1 MNSSNPVITIRK
13 YTEADKNNW
22 DYYVMQHPQG
32 TLYHLSGWK
41 NVIEK
46 TYGHNSLYL
55 MAMQQP
61 EPGNQQLVTRNSQAA
76 TRSTQPV
83 TRNPIVGI
91 LPLVHLKHFLFG
103 NTLVS
108 MPFFDMG
115 GILADNN
122 EIEKDLLYEAV
133 KLCQKLKVQSIELR
147 HTNHLLCLA
156 LNSLP
161 TETLQKF
168 SSFRQSRI
176 GYSQILLEAEKT
188 KRSSQSCKSC
198 QKNIQNWAFQTRSH
212 KVRMLL
218 DLPDSSEKLMKS
230 FKSKLRSQ
238 IRKPIKEGL
247 KPRIGGLELL
257 DDFYDV
263 FSTNMRD
270 LGSPVHSKHFMK
282 NVIEAFPDKAKI
294 FIIYKENKPIA
305 CSLMVGFKHTLE
317 NPWASALRKYS
328 SLSSNM
334 LLYWSMIEYAC
345 DNGYLLFDFGRSSPD
360 EGTYK
365 FKKLWG
371 AEPESLHWHYIS
383 LNGHVLGEETS
394 EKSRFARTIQYW
406 KRLPVSL
413 TKIVGPYIR
422 KYIGL

>member
-1 MNSSNPVITIRK
+1 MNSSNPVVTIRK
-13 YTEADKNNW
+13 YTEVDKNNW

-61 EPGNQQLVTRNSQAA
+61 EHENQQLVIRNTQPATRNS
-76 TRSTQPV
+76 
-83 TRNPIVGI
+83 IVGI

-122 EIEKDLLYEAV
+122 EIEKMLLTEAIQFG
-133 KLCQKLKVQSIELR
+133 QKLKVDNLELR
-147 HTNHLLCLA
+147 HIQPISWLNGVNSINPQLA
-156 LNSLP
+156 TSD
-161 TETLQKF
+161 
-168 SSFRQSRI
+168 
-176 GYSQILLEAEKT
+176 
-188 KRSSQSCKSC
+188 
-198 QKNIQNWAFQTRSH
+198 WAFQTRSH

-218 DLPDSSEKLMKS
+218 DLPDSSEKLMKF

-238 IRKPIKEGL
+238 IRKSIKEGL

-294 FIIYKENKPIA
+294 VIIYKENKPIA

-317 NPWASALRKYS
+317 NPWASALREYS
-328 SLSSNM
+328 SLSPNM

-345 DNGYLLFDFGRSSPD
+345 DNGYSLFDFGRSSPD

-365 FKKLWG
+365 FKKQWG
-371 AEPESLHWHYIS
+371 AESETLHWHYIS
-383 LNGHVLGEETS
+383 LNSHVLGEKTS
-394 EKSRFARTIQYW
+394 EKSGFARAIQYW